1 MPVDRTYEIFQWQ
14 LASLRGCGI
23 LAVARRT
30 SVFVKYVLATTFA
43 LVAFAATAFNS
54 EQWLA
59 ERSDDSD
66 MVRLRVAY
74 RDCVSKIEAPAEN
87 VSFPLETFPD
97 GSVKSRLTAA
107 RAQMFPDTGYIW
119 GEKIRVEQYKNPGA
133 TNVWANLAADNCI
146 VDRKTKSGWVE
157 GNATMVYGDSSVK
170 GRGIYFSLPREFIKI
185 LSKCEIRTKGAKM
198 DPRSL
203 LK

>member
-30 SVFVKYVLATTFA
+30 SVFVKYVFAITFA
-43 LVAFAATAFNS
+43 LMAFAVTAFNS

-74 RDCVSKIEAPAEN
+74 RDCVSKIESPAEN
-87 VSFPLETFPD
+87 VTFPLETFPD

-107 RAQMFPDTGYIW
+107 RAQMFQDSGFIW
-119 GEKIRVEQYKNPGA
+119 GEKIRVEQYKSPGT
-133 TNVWANLAADNCI
+133 TNVWASLDAENCI
-146 VDRKTKSGWVE
+146 VDRKTKSCWVE
-157 GNATMVYGDSSVK
+157 GNATMVYGESSVK
-170 GRGIYFSLPREFIKI
+170 GRGIYFSLPREYIKI
-185 LSKCEIRTKGAKM
+185 LSNCEIRTKGAKI

>member
-1 MPVDRTYEIFQWQ
+1 MTVSNIGVSRSRLGLEGVSRKPSAMSSVTARTVDSIGPYT
-14 LASLRGCGI
+14 
-23 LAVARRT
+23 
-30 SVFVKYVLATTFA
+30 
-43 LVAFAATAFNS
+43 
-54 EQWLA
+54 
-59 ERSDDSD
+59 
-66 MVRLRVAY
+66 
-74 RDCVSKIEAPAEN
+74 
-87 VSFPLETFPD
+87 PLETFPD

-119 GEKIRVEQYKNPGA
+119 GEKIRVEQYKNPGT
-133 TNVWANLAADNCI
+133 TNVWANLVAENCI

-157 GNATMVYGDSSVK
+157 GDAMMVYGDSSVK

-198 DPRSL
+198 APRSL